1 MVVTFRV
8 PDKLLQAVEAT
19 YVVRMRLK
27 EAAIREVVNT
37 ESPID
42 ITESIE
48 RVIKEDAVLADPV
61 MMIAAVAIAQQ
72 VGDVDLLTN
81 DK

>member
-8 PDKLLQAVEAT
+8 PDKLLQAVEFA
-19 YVVRMRLK
+19 YAVRMRRK
-27 EAAIREVVNT
+27 GDAIREVANT

-48 RVIKEDAVLADPV
+48 KIVKEDKVLADPV
-61 MMIAAVAIAQQ
+61 MTMTAIAIAQQ
-72 VGDVDLLTN
+72 VGDIDLLTN